1 MKEHKCGV
9 RSLGSDSSEK
19 FPCAWW
25 LWKTGRYFC
34 SRALPVRTRSLRW
47 QGGGGS
53 RVINNDPGNVRANQY
68 AALLESGFEA
78 SESVPE
84 TQLCRVH
91 LIDARPSFDQA
102 GNEKLRIYFV
112 LTNHEGVVMSA
123 DTCGLPVNECVALIS
138 RRSREE
144 CRLPD
149 RRSIY

>member
-1 MKEHKCGV
+1 V
-9 RSLGSDSSEK
+9 RNSPVLGG
-19 FPCAWW
+19 F
-25 LWKTGRYFC
+25 GRLVGILVAVLC
-34 SRALPVRTRSLRW
+34 LSGLAACDGRE
-47 QGGGGS
+47 GEGS
-53 RVINNDPGNVRANQY
+53 RVINNDPGNVRINRY
-68 AALLESGFEA
+68 AALLESDFEA

-112 LTNHEGVVMSA
+112 LTNHQGVVMSA
-123 DTCGLPVNECVALIS
+123 DTCGLPVDECVALIS

-149 RRSIY
+149 RRAID

>member
-1 MKEHKCGV
+1 MRNSPV
-9 RSLGSDSSEK
+9 LGG
-19 FPCAWW
+19 F
-25 LWKTGRYFC
+25 GRLVGIFVAVLC
-34 SRALPVRTRSLRW
+34 LPGLAACDGRE
-47 QGGGGS
+47 GGGS

-149 RRSIY
+149 RRSID